1 MKYEIVTADDIAER
15 LKVTRRSAV
24 HRLYR
29 LQQKH
34 KAIRLDSPYA
44 QVVCRY
50 KLLVP
55 MEELFATQKY
65 RKPPM
70 DPTIDWG
77 KFCSDPFRL
86 TKEVEE

>member
-1 MKYEIVTADDIAER
+1 MKHEIVTADDLSKL

-24 HRLYR
+24 QRLYR
-29 LQQKH
+29 LAQKH
-34 KAIRLDSPYA
+34 KAMRLDSPYA

-55 MEELFATQKY
+55 MEKLIETQKY
-65 RKPPM
+65 RKPLV
-70 DPTIDWG
+70 DPTIDWK

-86 TKEVEE
+86 TKEVTE

>member
-1 MKYEIVTADDIAER
+1 MKHEIVTADDLSKL

-24 HRLYR
+24 QRLYR
-29 LQQKH
+29 LAQKH

-55 MEELFATQKY
+55 MDELFATQKY
-65 RKPPM
+65 RKPLM
-70 DPTIDWG
+70 DPTIDWK

-86 TKEVEE
+86 TKEVTE